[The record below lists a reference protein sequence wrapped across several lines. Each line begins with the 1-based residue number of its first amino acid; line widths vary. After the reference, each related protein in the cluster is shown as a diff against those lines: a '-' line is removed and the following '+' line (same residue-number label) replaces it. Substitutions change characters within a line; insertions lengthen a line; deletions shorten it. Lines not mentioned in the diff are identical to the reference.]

1 MQLQTTEEKFKM
13 ISGIVDNI
21 NNILQNQSKVNRTQ
35 ADINDKILDQL
46 IDLVNRVQ
54 ALELKGE
61 QQ

>member
-35 ADINDKILDQL
+35 ADINDKMLDQL

-54 ALELKGE
+54 ALELKGDK
-61 QQ
+61 

>member
-46 IDLVNRVQ
+46 IDLVSRVQ

>member
-1 MQLQTTEEKFKM
+1 MQLKTTEEKFEM

-46 IDLVNRVQ
+46 IDLVSRVQ